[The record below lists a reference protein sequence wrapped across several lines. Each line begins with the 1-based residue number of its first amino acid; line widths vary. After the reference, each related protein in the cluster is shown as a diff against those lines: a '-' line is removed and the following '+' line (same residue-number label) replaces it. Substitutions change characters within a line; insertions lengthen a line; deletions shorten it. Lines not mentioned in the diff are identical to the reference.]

1 MSCTRCAR
9 KFYLNLD
16 RLAEIDDM
24 GKTRMRQTHHE
35 IWLDILAEIDDTA
48 QPDVY
53 LRQAIP
59 LSLTSEALHLA
70 VPSAYTRDRI
80 EGRFRADIQRALAAR
95 VGEECELTF
104 TIDEPATVP
113 DDAQTHAHEHQE
125 NAGIEGQTTPALE
138 ETGLNPNYIFDRFVV
153 GSSNRVCHA
162 TALAVSENP
171 GGEYNP
177 LFIYGGVG
185 LGKTHLLHAIGNRFS
200 RHRPEK
206 KVLYV
211 TSETFMNEYVE
222 SIVNRTS
229 AQGFRT
235 KYRTVDMLL
244 IDDIQ
249 FLQRKEGTQ
258 EEFFNTFNELHMNSN
273 QIVMSSDRPP
283 DTLETLEERLQSRFG
298 WGMVAE
304 IDRPQ
309 YEMRVAILHRKCQDQ
324 GLDNLDDEVLSYIA
338 EVVTTNIRELEGT
351 LVRLVAQ
358 ATILREEVSLSF
370 ARRVLNDAAAA
381 APNTPPQKTITA
393 EGIQKVVAEYFG
405 ITITDLLSPKRTKSI
420 VLARQTAMYLCREL
434 TPLSLTSIAE
444 VFRRGN
450 HTTVM
455 NACRQMEKALQTEEE
470 LRQIIEVLR
479 VQLR

>member
-1 MSCTRCAR
+1 MPMREPTLTELWSEIFAA
-9 KFYLNLD
+9 LD
-16 RLAEIDDM
+16 E
-24 GKTRMRQTHHE
+24 
-35 IWLDILAEIDDTA
+35 TA
-48 QPDVY
+48 QHDVY
-53 LRQAIP
+53 LRQATP
-59 LSLTSEALHLA
+59 LSLTADALTLA
-70 VPSAYTRDRI
+70 VPSAFAQARI
-80 EGRFRADIQRALAAR
+80 EERFRADIHRVLAAR
-95 VGEECELTF
+95 FGNPACTLTVTVTDSGESAVASSRRAPEA
-104 TIDEPATVP
+104 PARAP
-113 DDAQTHAHEHQE
+113 HAD
-125 NAGIEGQTTPALE
+125 
-138 ETGLNPNYIFDRFVV
+138 TGLNPNYVFDRFVV

-171 GGEYNP
+171 GGDYNP

-200 RHRPEK
+200 RRRPEK

-222 SIVNRTS
+222 SIVNRTA

-309 YEMRVAILHRKCQDQ
+309 YEMRVAILLQKCQDQ
-324 GLDNLDDEVLSYIA
+324 GLDTLDDEVLSYIA

-351 LVRLVAQ
+351 LIRILAQ
-358 ATILREEVSLSF
+358 ATIMKEEVSLAF
-370 ARRVLNDAAAA
+370 ARSVLSEASA
-381 APNTPPQKTITA
+381 APTSLTPSPRTITA
-393 EGIQKVVAEYFG
+393 EVVQKVVAEHFG
-405 ITITDLLSPKRTKSI
+405 ITLTDLLSPKRTKAL
-420 VLARQTAMYLCREL
+420 VLARQTAMYLCREV
-434 TPLSLTSIAE
+434 TPLSFTSIAE
-444 VFRRGN
+444 VFRRRD

-455 NACRQMEKALQTEEE
+455 NACRQMEKALDSETE
-470 LRQIIEVLR
+470 LKQIVEVLR
-479 VQLR
+479 RQLR